1 MSLFSIDYRGTSL
14 SLEIFIMT
22 DTVFNPAV
30 QPIPIPVRELLPWI
44 IFGGLILVLAL
55 YFIGAEQGAAALI
68 PVMYVHEFVHASRH
82 LLGFPCHCLRMNH
95 DRQAASARRVGWR
108 PRRAAHLWLR
118 EN

>member
-44 IFGGLILVLAL
+44 IFGGLILLLAL
-55 YFIGAEQGAAALI
+55 YCVAAGLLTFGFAKIAGAPPLTQAIAFEETAQANKGEAPGAEL
-68 PVMYVHEFVHASRH
+68 VSRKT
-82 LLGFPCHCLRMNH
+82 
-95 DRQAASARRVGWR
+95 QAG
-108 PRRAAHLWLR
+108 
-118 EN
+118 

>member
-44 IFGGLILVLAL
+44 IFGGLIFLVAL
-55 YFIGAEQGAAALI
+55 YFVGSEQGATSLI
-68 PVMYVHEFVHASRH
+68 PGLYVHELFHYSRH
-82 LLGFPCHCLRMNH
+82 LLGFPCHGLRLNH
-95 DRQAASARRVGWR
+95 DRQNAI
-108 PRRAAHLWLR
+108 
-118 EN
+118 

>member
-44 IFGGLILVLAL
+44 IFGGLLLLLAL
-55 YFIGAEQGAAALI
+55 YFVGAEQGATSLI
-68 PVMYVHEFVHASRH
+68 PGMYVHEFVH
-82 LLGFPCHCLRMNH
+82 
-95 DRQAASARRVGWR
+95 DRQTAIARDAGRR
-108 PRRAAHLWLR
+108 RCRAAHVWLR
-118 EN
+118 ENRWRTAADSGHRI